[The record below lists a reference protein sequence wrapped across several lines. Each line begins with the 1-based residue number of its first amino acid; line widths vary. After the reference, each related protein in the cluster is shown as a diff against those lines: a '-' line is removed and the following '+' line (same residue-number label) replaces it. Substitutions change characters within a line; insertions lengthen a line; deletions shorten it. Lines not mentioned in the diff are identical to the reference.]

1 MGQILVR
8 NLDDMVVE
16 RLKATARSR
25 GQSLEQTVR
34 DVLTEAVQ
42 ASRDEFWALADRIR
56 EETRGAPLDPV
67 AVIREDRDK
76 DHGREW

>member
-16 RLKATARSR
+16 RLKAIARSR

-34 DVLTEAVQ
+34 DILTEAVRP
-42 ASRDEFWALADRIR
+42 SRDEFWALADRIR
-56 EETRGAPLDPV
+56 QDTKGAPRDPV
-67 AVIREDRDK
+67 AIIREDRDK